1 MGSAYDIVQ
10 SVAAY
15 ALPAL
20 TLIILLLC
28 FSPLLKRRQPPL
40 GQARLVDVSSDD
52 VFELNHRETSI
63 GSGKKCDIVLDYE
76 TVSGLQAVVICTKK
90 GWHISGALLGADI
103 TVNGKKVEGRAAIA
117 DGDRITVGGVALV
130 FEHK

>member
-1 MGSAYDIVQ
+1 MGTAYDVIQ

-20 TLIILLLC
+20 TAVILLLC
-28 FSPLLKRRQPPL
+28 FSPLLRRRQPPL
-40 GQARLVDVSSDD
+40 GQACLVDVSTGEA
-52 VFELNHRETSI
+52 FELNHRETSI

-76 TVSGLQAVVICTKK
+76 SVSALQAVVICTKK

-103 TVNGKKVEGRAAIA
+103 IVNGKKVEGRAVIA